1 MAEKAN
7 SAALPDILVV
17 GIAGG
22 SGGGKTTLTSNL
34 IRRFGDKVCIVHH
47 DNYYRAHD
55 DLTYEERTRLNY
67 DCPEAFETEMMIEH
81 LRLLKQGR
89 SIHCPVYDFKVHN
102 RSGETIEIEPRP
114 VILVEGILIFAE
126 PALSDLMDIRVLWMP
141 TPTCV
146 LPGVCCATPKSAAAR
161 CAALWSNGRTP

>member
-22 SGGGKTTLTSNL
+22 SGGGKTTLTTNL

-55 DLTYEERTRLNY
+55 DLTYEERPSSTMTAPR
-67 DCPEAFETEMMIEH
+67 
-81 LRLLKQGR
+81 R
-89 SIHCPVYDFKVHN
+89 S
-102 RSGETIEIEPRP
+102 RP
-114 VILVEGILIFAE
+114 
-126 PALSDLMDIRVLWMP
+126 
-141 TPTCV
+141 
-146 LPGVCCATPKSAAAR
+146 K
-161 CAALWSNGRTP
+161 

>member
-22 SGGGKTTLTSNL
+22 SGGGKTTLTTNL

-89 SIHCPVYDFKVHN
+89 SVHSA
-102 RSGETIEIEPRP
+102 RCMTSRCIT
-114 VILVEGILIFAE
+114 
-126 PALSDLMDIRVLWMP
+126 
-141 TPTCV
+141 
-146 LPGVCCATPKSAAAR
+146 AAAR
-161 CAALWSNGRTP
+161 PSRSSRGP

>member
-1 MAEKAN
+1 MEEKNAKP
-7 SAALPDILVV
+7 LPEILVV

-67 DCPEAFETEMMIEH
+67 DCPEAFDTEMCIRDSSNCLH
-81 LRLLKQGR
+81 RCF
-89 SIHCPVYDFKVHN
+89 SCH
-102 RSGETIEIEPRP
+102 
-114 VILVEGILIFAE
+114 
-126 PALSDLMDIRVLWMP
+126 ALCNV
-141 TPTCV
+141 V
-146 LPGVCCATPKSAAAR
+146 V
-161 CAALWSNGRTP
+161 

>member
-22 SGGGKTTLTSNL
+22 SGGGKTTLTTNL

-67 DCPEAFETEMMIEH
+67 DCPEAFETEMM
-81 LRLLKQGR
+81 
-89 SIHCPVYDFKVHN
+89 
-102 RSGETIEIEPRP
+102 
-114 VILVEGILIFAE
+114 
-126 PALSDLMDIRVLWMP
+126 
-141 TPTCV
+141 CV
-146 LPGVCCATPKSAAAR
+146 
-161 CAALWSNGRTP
+161 ALWSNGRTP